1 MGTQSKI
8 WIHTIW
14 QTINRLPLILPEIE
28 PKIYKIVNDE
38 FINSACKVEVIN
50 GTADHIHILYLLNPD
65 ISISNVTQQIQLES
79 SKLINA
85 KCFNAGSF
93 DWYIENLSISV
104 SESQIPKLIE
114 YLKNQKEFHKGK
126 SFLQEN
132 NEFKRLHGI
141 MQL

>member
-1 MGTQSKI
+1 METQSKI

-28 PKIYKIVNDE
+28 PKIYKIVTDE
-38 FINSACKVEVIN
+38 FINSNCKVELIN
-50 GTADHIHILYLLNPD
+50 GTADHIHILYVLNPEF
-65 ISISNVTQQIQLES
+65 SISKLTQQIQLES
-79 SKLINA
+79 SKLINTE
-85 KCFNAGSF
+85 CFNAGSF
-93 DWYIENLSISV
+93 GWHIENLTLSV

-126 SFLQEN
+126 SFQQEN

-141 MQL
+141 IQ